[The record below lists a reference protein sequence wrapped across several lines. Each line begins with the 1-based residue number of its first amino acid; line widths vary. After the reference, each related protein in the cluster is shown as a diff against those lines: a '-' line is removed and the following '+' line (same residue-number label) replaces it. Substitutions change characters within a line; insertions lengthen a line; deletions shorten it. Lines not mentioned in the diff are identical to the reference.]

1 MSITV
6 TPRARVIIDNDFAG
20 DPDDL
25 FQTAHHLLCPAV
37 EIPFIIGSHLRAGD
51 PWHLSPTTATE
62 AVNVANELLGIMG
75 MAGRVPV
82 LTGSEVK
89 LDDVHMPQVSKAA
102 EAIVA
107 EAMRDDVKTPLY
119 YAAGGGL
126 TDLASAWLMEP
137 RKSQPMWSW
146 SPAGSGRPIS
156 SSTTPVSAA
165 KRCSRPSHPL
175 PSTG

>member
-37 EIPFIIGSHLRAGD
+37 EIPFIVGSHLRAGD
-51 PWHLSPTTATE
+51 PWHPSPTTATE
-62 AVNVANELLGIMG
+62 AARVANELLGIMG

-89 LDDVHMPQVSKAA
+89 LDDMRTPQVSKAA

-146 SPAGSGRPIS
+146 SPAGSR
-156 SSTTPVSAA
+156 
-165 KRCSRPSHPL
+165 
-175 PSTG
+175 